1 MNGWEGL
8 GGNRREGIGGTDWEG
23 GNQREWEE
31 LGCFGLGVEKVH
43 WGLLGNDPK
52 SLKIK
57 QICLS
62 LLHLDVNS
70 NCLF

>member
-1 MNGWEGL
+1 MDGRELEGANGRNGF
-8 GGNRREGIGGTDWEG
+8 GG
-23 GNQREWEE
+23 REWEE